1 MQFTYLSF
9 IHGISSIVLH
19 FYCIN
24 VIVHVLLRITRFIDF
39 RGYLIYVQRSK
50 EIVNGVES
58 ERRSIVMNLIA
69 APGQYAQI

>member
-1 MQFTYLSF
+1 MEFL
-9 IHGISSIVLH
+9 VLH

-24 VIVHVLLRITRFIDF
+24 VIVHVLLRIVTRFIDF